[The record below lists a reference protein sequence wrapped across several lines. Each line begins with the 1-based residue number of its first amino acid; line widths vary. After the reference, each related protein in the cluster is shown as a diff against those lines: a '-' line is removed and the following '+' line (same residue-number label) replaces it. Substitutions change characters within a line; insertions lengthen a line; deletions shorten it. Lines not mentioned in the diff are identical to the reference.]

1 MTKTFVGGAIAVAV
15 ATICAPYAVLAQ
27 SSNAAITCG
36 GTYTVV
42 SGDTL
47 SKISKRAYGSLSFAA
62 IYEANRAEIGSNPN
76 AIFVGQQFVVPCP
89 GEAVDAVA
97 EAAEAEETEIEA
109 PEVENLVFT
118 FNKTSAPKFIINS
131 GIVDIYLAEI
141 AEATDGRVQFV
152 DPAEMNR
159 DGSAQFDLVTSGEVD
174 AAYVFNGYLSESHPL
189 LQLPMA
195 PLMGGSAEQTAV
207 SLWRLHDQYLAQ
219 TDYFD
224 EAKLLGF
231 IAAPA
236 AHIWRLS
243 EEPVVV
249 GAGVASMNNY
259 AVPYFEGLD
268 TRGPAA
274 VRAENEMQL
283 MAQNEAENGTLT
295 FFMAHGAARAAG
307 IWTEDRTVTE
317 VDNGLYTP
325 TFSVIL
331 SNDAWS
337 QISVEDQAAITE
349 ISGEHFAHRSASW
362 DAFDEGHRMHMLDTG
377 LNIERASSA
386 LLAELAEVSVSQT
399 AQWAAQAD
407 AIGVA
412 GQEALAAYQASLLS
426 LQDRIFR

>member
-1 MTKTFVGGAIAVAV
+1 MTKKVVGGAFAVAI
-15 ATICAPYAVLAQ
+15 ATISVPHAMLAQ
-27 SSNAAITCG
+27 GNDAAITCG
-36 GTYTVV
+36 ETYTVV
-42 SGDTL
+42 GGDTL
-47 SKISKRAYGSLSFAA
+47 SRISNRAYGDGPFDMLF
-62 IYEANRAEIGSNPN
+62 EANRATIGSNPN
-76 AIFVGQQFVVPCP
+76 MIFVGQEFVVPCV
-89 GEAVDAVA
+89 GGDTANVVLATENESEEVA
-97 EAAEAEETEIEA
+97 AIA
-109 PEVENLVFT
+109 PENLVFT

-141 AEATDGRVQFV
+141 AEVTDGRVQFV

-159 DGSAQFDLVTSGEVD
+159 DASAQFDLVTSGTVD
-174 AAYVFNGYLSESHPL
+174 AAYVFNGYLSDTHPL
-189 LQLPMA
+189 LQLPMV

-243 EEPVVV
+243 DQPVVL
-249 GAGVASMNNY
+249 GTDIANTNNY

-268 TRGPAA
+268 TRGPKA

-337 QISVEDQAAITE
+337 QISPRDQAAITE

-362 DAFDEGHRMHMLDTG
+362 DAFDEGHRRHMLDTG
-377 LNIERASSA
+377 LNIVRADAA
-386 LLAELAEVSVSQT
+386 LLGELADVSVTQT

-407 AIGVA
+407 AIGVD
-412 GQEALAAYQASLLS
+412 GQAALAAYQSSLQL